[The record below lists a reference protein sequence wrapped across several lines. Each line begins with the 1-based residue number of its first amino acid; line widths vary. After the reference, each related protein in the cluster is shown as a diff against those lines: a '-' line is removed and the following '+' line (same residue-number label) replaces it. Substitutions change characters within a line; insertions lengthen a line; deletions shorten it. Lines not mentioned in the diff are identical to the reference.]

1 MYHCLTNSA
10 VINVCCYVSWLVR
23 FLKRDT
29 YCDTMVVGYCEEVH
43 GKIKKWIK
51 QKNVRK
57 IPLQS
62 EQDFSLFLKRVRM
75 ESGVPEEVLAEGL
88 MNVSQLS
95 RIESGERTVCKTMRN
110 CLLGRLGVAPDLYEN
125 LLDNEDYAEWVWQHQ
140 ILCAIDQKA
149 IQLAEQLLGEYK
161 KQEPLHDK
169 TKQQF
174 CIMMNAEMMKQ
185 QGADRSV
192 LGSLY
197 EMAVCLTV
205 PHVEQTYQEGVP
217 EKLLSVLEVNAILEY
232 EYYRELAD
240 NTFTAKCRY
249 WMAYVEDS
257 LFDVLSKAKIYPKIV
272 WYYIGEILAKYKTL
286 DLTGLYDALQVC
298 EQAVELLRDTGRA
311 YYLTELL
318 ECRKQILKAMIH
330 KLMAGGKR
338 REAERYERLLQESTA
353 LEKLLKNLYTAY
365 DVPVYM
371 QDCTYLYRQRW
382 VFAIGDVLRIR
393 RNMLG
398 LTQEQVCEGICSVK
412 SLRRAEKKQANMQRE
427 PLGKILMRL
436 GLSKEIQKTALVT
449 NDRSVLHLHHEL
461 DVCRNNREP
470 EKARA
475 LLGQMKNKLCL
486 EIPENMQFVKE
497 CEASLDLME
506 SRITGSEFVER
517 VDEALRCTLKA
528 EKIYDVDE
536 VYLTETEM
544 SCICNKAK
552 EADETEKRELI
563 DFMLG
568 FFEKFKNKDL
578 LSEYISMYEFVMVSV
593 TNELSSLGEYQLA
606 AALDKKG
613 LREVLRCRRLWVIN
627 EFLYDLWWMDM
638 QQKSVTRQEKE
649 KMTNDLIQCV
659 IISHFCKRRYYER
672 FYMDTIN
679 QFSPVLEE

>member
-1 MYHCLTNSA
+1 
-10 VINVCCYVSWLVR
+10 
-23 FLKRDT
+23 
-29 YCDTMVVGYCEEVH
+29 MVVGYCEEVH

-398 LTQEQVCEGICSVK
+398 MTQEQVCEGICSVK
-412 SLRRAEKKQANMQRE
+412 SLRRAEKKQADMQRE

>member
-1 MYHCLTNSA
+1 
-10 VINVCCYVSWLVR
+10 
-23 FLKRDT
+23 
-29 YCDTMVVGYCEEVH
+29 MVVGYCEEVR

-205 PHVEQTYQEGVP
+205 PHVEQTYQEGTP

-412 SLRRAEKKQANMQRE
+412 SLRRAEKKQADMQRE

>member
-1 MYHCLTNSA
+1 
-10 VINVCCYVSWLVR
+10 
-23 FLKRDT
+23 
-29 YCDTMVVGYCEEVH
+29 MVVGYCEEVH

-88 MNVSQLS
+88 MNVSRLS

-205 PHVEQTYQEGVP
+205 PHVEQTYQEGTP

-412 SLRRAEKKQANMQRE
+412 SLRRAEKKQADMQRE

>member
-1 MYHCLTNSA
+1 
-10 VINVCCYVSWLVR
+10 
-23 FLKRDT
+23 
-29 YCDTMVVGYCEEVH
+29 MVVGYCEEVH

-272 WYYIGEILAKYKTL
+272 WYYLRETLAEYKTL

-298 EQAVELLRDTGRA
+298 EQAVEMLRDTGRA

-318 ECRKQILKAMIH
+318 DSRKQILDEMIH
-330 KLMAGGKR
+330 KLVEYGRR
-338 REAERYERLLQESTA
+338 REAERYKRLLQESTA
-353 LEKLLKNLYTAY
+353 LEELLKNLYTTY

-398 LTQEQVCEGICSVK
+398 MTQEQVCEGICSVK

-436 GLSKEIQKTALVT
+436 GLSKVIQKTALVT

-578 LSEYISMYEFVMVSV
+578 LSEYISMLVS
-593 TNELSSLGEYQLA
+593 
-606 AALDKKG
+606 
-613 LREVLRCRRLWVIN
+613 
-627 EFLYDLWWMDM
+627 
-638 QQKSVTRQEKE
+638 
-649 KMTNDLIQCV
+649 
-659 IISHFCKRRYYER
+659 
-672 FYMDTIN
+672 
-679 QFSPVLEE
+679 

>member
-1 MYHCLTNSA
+1 
-10 VINVCCYVSWLVR
+10 
-23 FLKRDT
+23 
-29 YCDTMVVGYCEEVH
+29 MVVGYCEEVH

-51 QKNVRK
+51 QKNVLK
-57 IPLQS
+57 VPLQS
-62 EQDFSLFLKRVRM
+62 EQDFPVFLKRVRM

-88 MNVSQLS
+88 MNVSRLS

-149 IQLAEQLLGEYK
+149 IQRAEQLLGEYK

-205 PHVEQTYQEGVP
+205 PHVEQTYQEGTP

-232 EYYRELAD
+232 EYYWQSAN
-240 NTFTAKCRY
+240 NTFAAKCRY
-249 WMAYVEDS
+249 WMTYVEDS
-257 LFDVLSKAKIYPKIV
+257 LFDELSKAKIYPKIV
-272 WYYIGEILAKYKTL
+272 WYYLRETLAENKTL

-318 ECRKQILKAMIH
+318 DSRKQILDEMIH
-330 KLMAGGKR
+330 KLVEYGRR
-338 REAERYERLLQESTA
+338 REAERYKRLLQESTA
-353 LEKLLKNLYTAY
+353 LEELLKNLYTTY

-449 NDRSVLHLHHEL
+449 NDRSVLNLNNDL
-461 DVCRNNREP
+461 KNCRNNREP
-470 EKARA
+470 EKARG
-475 LLGQMKNKLCL
+475 LLGRMKNKLCL
-486 EIPENMQFVKE
+486 KIPENVQFVLE

-506 SRITGSEFVER
+506 GRISENEFVER
-517 VDEALRCTLKA
+517 MDESLRCTLKA

-536 VYLTETEM
+536 VYLTEMEM

-552 EADETEKRELI
+552 EAGETGKRELI

-568 FFEKFKNKDL
+568 FFEKFENKDI
-578 LSEYISMYEFVMVSV
+578 LSEFISMYEFVMVSV

-613 LREVLRCRRLWVIN
+613 LREVLRCRRLWVTN

-638 QQKSVTRQEKE
+638 QEKSATRQPIEKE
-649 KMTNDLIQCV
+649 KMTNDLIQC
-659 IISHFCKRRYYER
+659 IITSHFCKRRYYER
-672 FYMDTIN
+672 FYKDTIN
-679 QFSPVLEE
+679 QFSLVLEE

>member
-1 MYHCLTNSA
+1 
-10 VINVCCYVSWLVR
+10 
-23 FLKRDT
+23 
-29 YCDTMVVGYCEEVH
+29 MVVGYCEEVH

-149 IQLAEQLLGEYK
+149 IQQAEQLLEEYK

-412 SLRRAEKKQANMQRE
+412 SLRRAEKKQADMQRE

>member
-1 MYHCLTNSA
+1 
-10 VINVCCYVSWLVR
+10 
-23 FLKRDT
+23 
-29 YCDTMVVGYCEEVH
+29 MVVGYCEEVH

-205 PHVEQTYQEGVP
+205 PHVEQTYQEGTP

-412 SLRRAEKKQANMQRE
+412 SLRRAEKKQADMQRE

>member
-1 MYHCLTNSA
+1 
-10 VINVCCYVSWLVR
+10 
-23 FLKRDT
+23 
-29 YCDTMVVGYCEEVH
+29 MVVGYCEEVH

-412 SLRRAEKKQANMQRE
+412 SLRRAEKKQADMQRE

-568 FFEKFKNKDL
+568 FLKNLRIKIYCL
-578 LSEYISMYEFVMVSV
+578 NIFLCMSLS
-593 TNELSSLGEYQLA
+593 
-606 AALDKKG
+606 
-613 LREVLRCRRLWVIN
+613 W
-627 EFLYDLWWMDM
+627 
-638 QQKSVTRQEKE
+638 
-649 KMTNDLIQCV
+649 
-659 IISHFCKRRYYER
+659 
-672 FYMDTIN
+672 
-679 QFSPVLEE
+679 

>member
-1 MYHCLTNSA
+1 
-10 VINVCCYVSWLVR
+10 
-23 FLKRDT
+23 
-29 YCDTMVVGYCEEVH
+29 MVVGYCEEVH

-272 WYYIGEILAKYKTL
+272 WYYLRETLAEYKTL

-298 EQAVELLRDTGRA
+298 EQAVEMLRDTGRA

-318 ECRKQILKAMIH
+318 DSRKQILDEMIH
-330 KLMAGGKR
+330 KLVEYGRR
-338 REAERYERLLQESTA
+338 REAERYKRLLQESTA
-353 LEKLLKNLYTAY
+353 LEELLKNLYTTY

-398 LTQEQVCEGICSVK
+398 MTQEQVCEGICSVK

-436 GLSKEIQKTALVT
+436 GLSKVIQKTALVT

-568 FFEKFKNKDL
+568 FFEKFKNKD
-578 LSEYISMYEFVMVSV
+578 
-593 TNELSSLGEYQLA
+593 
-606 AALDKKG
+606 
-613 LREVLRCRRLWVIN
+613 
-627 EFLYDLWWMDM
+627 FL
-638 QQKSVTRQEKE
+638 
-649 KMTNDLIQCV
+649 
-659 IISHFCKRRYYER
+659 
-672 FYMDTIN
+672 
-679 QFSPVLEE
+679 

>member
-1 MYHCLTNSA
+1 
-10 VINVCCYVSWLVR
+10 
-23 FLKRDT
+23 
-29 YCDTMVVGYCEEVH
+29 MVVGYCEEVH

-205 PHVEQTYQEGVP
+205 PHVEQTYQEGAP

-232 EYYRELAD
+232 EYYWQSAN
-240 NTFTAKCRY
+240 NTFAAKCRY
-249 WMAYVEDS
+249 WMTYVEDS
-257 LFDVLSKAKIYPKIV
+257 LFDELSKAKIYPKIV
-272 WYYIGEILAKYKTL
+272 WYYLRETLAENKTL

-318 ECRKQILKAMIH
+318 DSRKQILDEMIH
-330 KLMAGGKR
+330 KLVEYGRR
-338 REAERYERLLQESTA
+338 REAERYKRLLQESTA
-353 LEKLLKNLYTAY
+353 LEELLKNLYTTY

-398 LTQEQVCEGICSVK
+398 MTQEQVCEGICSVK

-497 CEASLDLME
+497 CEASLDLMK
-506 SRITGSEFVER
+506 SMITGREFVER

-528 EKIYDVDE
+528 EKIYDADE
-536 VYLTETEM
+536 VYLTEMEM

>member
-1 MYHCLTNSA
+1 
-10 VINVCCYVSWLVR
+10 
-23 FLKRDT
+23 
-29 YCDTMVVGYCEEVH
+29 MVVGYCEEVR

-51 QKNVRK
+51 RKNVLK
-57 IPLQS
+57 VPLQS
-62 EQDFSLFLKRVRM
+62 EQDFPVFLKRVRT
-75 ESGVPEEVLAEGL
+75 ESGVPEEVLIEGL

-149 IQLAEQLLGEYK
+149 IQQAEQLLEEYK

-205 PHVEQTYQEGVP
+205 PHVEQTYQEVVP
-217 EKLLSVLEVNAILEY
+217 EKLLSVLEVTAILEY
-232 EYYRELAD
+232 EYYREFAD

-427 PLGKILMRL
+427 PLGKIL
-436 GLSKEIQKTALVT
+436 
-449 NDRSVLHLHHEL
+449 
-461 DVCRNNREP
+461 
-470 EKARA
+470 
-475 LLGQMKNKLCL
+475 
-486 EIPENMQFVKE
+486 
-497 CEASLDLME
+497 
-506 SRITGSEFVER
+506 
-517 VDEALRCTLKA
+517 
-528 EKIYDVDE
+528 
-536 VYLTETEM
+536 
-544 SCICNKAK
+544 
-552 EADETEKRELI
+552 
-563 DFMLG
+563 
-568 FFEKFKNKDL
+568 
-578 LSEYISMYEFVMVSV
+578 
-593 TNELSSLGEYQLA
+593 
-606 AALDKKG
+606 
-613 LREVLRCRRLWVIN
+613 
-627 EFLYDLWWMDM
+627 
-638 QQKSVTRQEKE
+638 
-649 KMTNDLIQCV
+649 
-659 IISHFCKRRYYER
+659 
-672 FYMDTIN
+672 
-679 QFSPVLEE
+679 

>member
-1 MYHCLTNSA
+1 
-10 VINVCCYVSWLVR
+10 
-23 FLKRDT
+23 
-29 YCDTMVVGYCEEVH
+29 MVVGYCEEVH

-51 QKNVRK
+51 QKNVLK
-57 IPLQS
+57 VPLQS
-62 EQDFSLFLKRVRM
+62 EQDFPVFLKRVRM

-88 MNVSQLS
+88 MNVSRLS

-149 IQLAEQLLGEYK
+149 IQRAEQLLGEYK

-205 PHVEQTYQEGVP
+205 PHVEQTYQEGTP

-232 EYYRELAD
+232 EYYWQSAN
-240 NTFTAKCRY
+240 NTFAAKCRY
-249 WMAYVEDS
+249 WMTYVEDS
-257 LFDVLSKAKIYPKIV
+257 LFDELSKAKIYPKIV
-272 WYYIGEILAKYKTL
+272 WYYLRETLAENKTL
-286 DLTGLYDALQVC
+286 DLTGLYDTLQVC

-318 ECRKQILKAMIH
+318 DSRKQILDEMIH
-330 KLMAGGKR
+330 KLVEYGRR
-338 REAERYERLLQESTA
+338 REAERYKRLLQESTA
-353 LEKLLKNLYTAY
+353 LEELLKNLYTTY

-449 NDRSVLHLHHEL
+449 NDRSVLNLNNDL
-461 DVCRNNREP
+461 KNCRNNREP
-470 EKARA
+470 EKARG
-475 LLGQMKNKLCL
+475 LLGRMKNKLCL
-486 EIPENMQFVKE
+486 KIPENVQFVLE

-506 SRITGSEFVER
+506 GRISENEFVER
-517 VDEALRCTLKA
+517 MDESLRCTLKA

-536 VYLTETEM
+536 VYLTEMEM

-552 EADETEKRELI
+552 EAGETGKRELI

-568 FFEKFKNKDL
+568 FFEKFENKDI
-578 LSEYISMYEFVMVSV
+578 LSEFISMYEFVMVSV

-613 LREVLRCRRLWVIN
+613 LREVLRCRRLWVTN

-638 QQKSVTRQEKE
+638 QEKSATRQPIEKE
-649 KMTNDLIQCV
+649 KMTNDLIQC
-659 IISHFCKRRYYER
+659 IITSHFCKRRYYER
-672 FYMDTIN
+672 FYKDTIN
-679 QFSPVLEE
+679 QFSLVLEE

>member
-1 MYHCLTNSA
+1 
-10 VINVCCYVSWLVR
+10 
-23 FLKRDT
+23 
-29 YCDTMVVGYCEEVH
+29 MVVGYCEEVH

-412 SLRRAEKKQANMQRE
+412 SLRRAEKKQADMQRE

-672 FYMDTIN
+672 FYMDTCE
-679 QFSPVLEE
+679 L

>member
-1 MYHCLTNSA
+1 M
-10 VINVCCYVSWLVR
+10 
-23 FLKRDT
+23 
-29 YCDTMVVGYCEEVH
+29 
-43 GKIKKWIK
+43 
-51 QKNVRK
+51 
-57 IPLQS
+57 
-62 EQDFSLFLKRVRM
+62 
-75 ESGVPEEVLAEGL
+75 
-88 MNVSQLS
+88 
-95 RIESGERTVCKTMRN
+95 
-110 CLLGRLGVAPDLYEN
+110 
-125 LLDNEDYAEWVWQHQ
+125 
-140 ILCAIDQKA
+140 
-149 IQLAEQLLGEYK
+149 
-161 KQEPLHDK
+161 
-169 TKQQF
+169 
-174 CIMMNAEMMKQ
+174 
-185 QGADRSV
+185 
-192 LGSLY
+192 
-197 EMAVCLTV
+197 
-205 PHVEQTYQEGVP
+205 
-217 EKLLSVLEVNAILEY
+217 
-232 EYYRELAD
+232 
-240 NTFTAKCRY
+240 
-249 WMAYVEDS
+249 
-257 LFDVLSKAKIYPKIV
+257 
-272 WYYIGEILAKYKTL
+272 
-286 DLTGLYDALQVC
+286 
-298 EQAVELLRDTGRA
+298 
-311 YYLTELL
+311 
-318 ECRKQILKAMIH
+318 
-330 KLMAGGKR
+330 
-338 REAERYERLLQESTA
+338 
-353 LEKLLKNLYTAY
+353 
-365 DVPVYM
+365 
-371 QDCTYLYRQRW
+371 
-382 VFAIGDVLRIR
+382 
-393 RNMLG
+393 
-398 LTQEQVCEGICSVK
+398 
-412 SLRRAEKKQANMQRE
+412 
-427 PLGKILMRL
+427 
-436 GLSKEIQKTALVT
+436 
-449 NDRSVLHLHHEL
+449 HLHHEL

>member
-1 MYHCLTNSA
+1 
-10 VINVCCYVSWLVR
+10 
-23 FLKRDT
+23 
-29 YCDTMVVGYCEEVH
+29 MVVGYCEEVR

-51 QKNVRK
+51 RKNVLK
-57 IPLQS
+57 VPLQS
-62 EQDFSLFLKRVRM
+62 EQDFPVFLKRVRT
-75 ESGVPEEVLAEGL
+75 ESGVPEEVLIEGL

-149 IQLAEQLLGEYK
+149 IQQAEQLLEEYK

>member
-1 MYHCLTNSA
+1 
-10 VINVCCYVSWLVR
+10 
-23 FLKRDT
+23 
-29 YCDTMVVGYCEEVH
+29 MVVGYCEEVR

-88 MNVSQLS
+88 MNVSRLS

-232 EYYRELAD
+232 EYYWQSAN
-240 NTFTAKCRY
+240 NTFAAKCRY
-249 WMAYVEDS
+249 WMTYVEDS
-257 LFDVLSKAKIYPKIV
+257 LFDELSKAKIYPKIV
-272 WYYIGEILAKYKTL
+272 WYYLRETLAEYKTL
-286 DLTGLYDALQVC
+286 DLTGLYDALRVC
-298 EQAVELLRDTGRA
+298 EQAVERLRDTGRA

-318 ECRKQILKAMIH
+318 ECRKQILEEMIH
-330 KLMAGGKR
+330 KLVEGGR
-338 REAERYERLLQESTA
+338 LREAERYEQLLQESTA
-353 LEKLLKNLYTAY
+353 LEELLKNLYTAY

-436 GLSKEIQKTALVT
+436 GLSKVIQKTALVT

-613 LREVLRCRRLWVIN
+613 LREVLRCRRIWVIN

>member
-1 MYHCLTNSA
+1 
-10 VINVCCYVSWLVR
+10 
-23 FLKRDT
+23 
-29 YCDTMVVGYCEEVH
+29 MVVGYCEEVH

-272 WYYIGEILAKYKTL
+272 WYYLRETLAEYKTL

-298 EQAVELLRDTGRA
+298 EQAVEMLRDTGRA

-318 ECRKQILKAMIH
+318 DSRKQILDEMIH
-330 KLMAGGKR
+330 KLVEYGRR
-338 REAERYERLLQESTA
+338 REAERYKRLLQESTA
-353 LEKLLKNLYTAY
+353 LEELLKNLYTTY

-398 LTQEQVCEGICSVK
+398 MTQEQVCEGICSVK

-436 GLSKEIQKTALVT
+436 GLSKVIQKTALVT

-649 KMTNDLIQCV
+649 KMTNDLIQCS
-659 IISHFCKRRYYER
+659 ITSHFCKRRYYER
-672 FYMDTIN
+672 FYKDTIN
-679 QFSPVLEE
+679 QFSLVLEE

>member
-1 MYHCLTNSA
+1 
-10 VINVCCYVSWLVR
+10 
-23 FLKRDT
+23 
-29 YCDTMVVGYCEEVH
+29 
-43 GKIKKWIK
+43 
-51 QKNVRK
+51 
-57 IPLQS
+57 
-62 EQDFSLFLKRVRM
+62 
-75 ESGVPEEVLAEGL
+75 
-88 MNVSQLS
+88 
-95 RIESGERTVCKTMRN
+95 
-110 CLLGRLGVAPDLYEN
+110 
-125 LLDNEDYAEWVWQHQ
+125 
-140 ILCAIDQKA
+140 
-149 IQLAEQLLGEYK
+149 
-161 KQEPLHDK
+161 
-169 TKQQF
+169 
-174 CIMMNAEMMKQ
+174 MMNAEMMKQ

-272 WYYIGEILAKYKTL
+272 WYYLRETLAEYKTL

-298 EQAVELLRDTGRA
+298 EQAVEMLRDTGRA

-318 ECRKQILKAMIH
+318 DSRKQILDEMIH
-330 KLMAGGKR
+330 KLVEYGRR
-338 REAERYERLLQESTA
+338 REAERYKRLLQESTA
-353 LEKLLKNLYTAY
+353 LEELLKNLYTTY

-398 LTQEQVCEGICSVK
+398 MTQEQVCEGICSVK

-436 GLSKEIQKTALVT
+436 GLSKVIQKTALVT

>member
-1 MYHCLTNSA
+1 
-10 VINVCCYVSWLVR
+10 
-23 FLKRDT
+23 
-29 YCDTMVVGYCEEVH
+29 MVVGYCEEVH

-412 SLRRAEKKQANMQRE
+412 SLRRAEKKQADMQRE

>member
-1 MYHCLTNSA
+1 
-10 VINVCCYVSWLVR
+10 
-23 FLKRDT
+23 
-29 YCDTMVVGYCEEVH
+29 MVVGYCEEVH

-149 IQLAEQLLGEYK
+149 IQQAEQLLGEYK

-205 PHVEQTYQEGVP
+205 PHVEQTYQEGAP

-272 WYYIGEILAKYKTL
+272 WYYLGEILAEYKTL

-461 DVCRNNREP
+461 DVYRNNREP

-497 CEASLDLME
+497 CEASLDLMK
-506 SRITGSEFVER
+506 SMITGREFVER

-528 EKIYDVDE
+528 EKIYDADE
-536 VYLTETEM
+536 VYLTEMEM

>member
-1 MYHCLTNSA
+1 
-10 VINVCCYVSWLVR
+10 
-23 FLKRDT
+23 
-29 YCDTMVVGYCEEVH
+29 MVVGYCEEVH

-205 PHVEQTYQEGVP
+205 PHVEQTYQEGAP

-338 REAERYERLLQESTA
+338 REAERSERLLQESTA

-449 NDRSVLHLHHEL
+449 NDRSVLHLNNDL
-461 DVCRNNREP
+461 NSCRNNRDP
-470 EKARA
+470 QKARV
-475 LLGQMKNKLCL
+475 LLGKMKNKLCL
-486 EIPENMQFVKE
+486 EIPENMQFVLE
-497 CEASLDLME
+497 CEVSLDLME
-506 SRITGSEFVER
+506 DRITGNEFVER
-517 VDEALRCTLKA
+517 VDEALRYTLKT

-552 EADETEKRELI
+552 EVDETEKRELI

-568 FFEKFKNKDL
+568 FFEKFKNKDI

-593 TNELSSLGEYQLA
+593 TNELSSMGEYQLA

-638 QQKSVTRQEKE
+638 QEKSATRQPIEKE
-649 KMTNDLIQCV
+649 KMTNDLIQC
-659 IISHFCKRRYYER
+659 IITSHFCKRRYYER
-672 FYMDTIN
+672 FYKDTIN
-679 QFSPVLEE
+679 QFSLVLEE

>member
-1 MYHCLTNSA
+1 MYLLT
-10 VINVCCYVSWLVR
+10 IL
-23 FLKRDT
+23 
-29 YCDTMVVGYCEEVH
+29 G
-43 GKIKKWIK
+43 
-51 QKNVRK
+51 
-57 IPLQS
+57 IPPTNIYILNCS
-62 EQDFSLFLKRVRM
+62 ENFSNIYSSNFSLFLKRVRM

-318 ECRKQILKAMIH
+318 ACRKLILEEMIH
-330 KLMAGGKR
+330 KLVEGGR
-338 REAERYERLLQESTA
+338 LREAERYEQLLQESTA
-353 LEKLLKNLYTAY
+353 LEELLKNLYTAY

-382 VFAIGDVLRIR
+382 VSAIGDVLRIR

-412 SLRRAEKKQANMQRE
+412 SLRRAEKKQADMQRE

>member
-1 MYHCLTNSA
+1 
-10 VINVCCYVSWLVR
+10 
-23 FLKRDT
+23 
-29 YCDTMVVGYCEEVH
+29 MVVGYCEEVH

-205 PHVEQTYQEGVP
+205 PHVEQTYQEGAP

-232 EYYRELAD
+232 EYYWRSAN
-240 NTFTAKCRY
+240 NTFAAKCRY
-249 WMAYVEDS
+249 WMTYVEDS
-257 LFDVLSKAKIYPKIV
+257 LFDELSKAKIYPKIV
-272 WYYIGEILAKYKTL
+272 WYYLRETLAENKTL

-318 ECRKQILKAMIH
+318 DSRKQILDEMIH
-330 KLMAGGKR
+330 KLVEYGRR
-338 REAERYERLLQESTA
+338 REAERYKRLLQESTA
-353 LEKLLKNLYTAY
+353 LEELLKNLYTTY

-398 LTQEQVCEGICSVK
+398 MTQEQVCEGICSVK

-436 GLSKEIQKTALVT
+436 GLSKVIQKTALVT

-486 EIPENMQFVKE
+486 EIPENMQFVME
-497 CEASLDLME
+497 YEAALDLIE
-506 SRITGSEFVER
+506 GKITGSEFIER
-517 VDEALRCTLKA
+517 EDEALRCTLKSEKFYDA
-528 EKIYDVDE
+528 EE

-544 SCICNKAK
+544 SCICNEAK
-552 EADETEKRELI
+552 EADETEKRKLI

-568 FFEKFKNKDL
+568 FFEKFENKDL
-578 LSEYISMYEFVMVSV
+578 LSEYISMYEFIMACV
-593 TNELSSLGEYQLA
+593 TNELSSLGEYQFA
-606 AALDKKG
+606 EVLDKKG
-613 LREVLRCRRLWVIN
+613 LREVLRCKRLWVIN
-627 EFLYDLWWMDM
+627 EFLYDLWWMDR
-638 QQKSVTRQEKE
+638 QQKSVSGRQIQKE
-649 KMTNDLIQCV
+649 KMTNDLIQCI
-659 IISHFCKRRYYER
+659 IISHFCNRKYYEQ
-672 FYMDTIN
+672 FYKDTIH
-679 QFSPVLEE
+679 QLLRTPEEGQSLCGEINSSSE

>member
-1 MYHCLTNSA
+1 
-10 VINVCCYVSWLVR
+10 
-23 FLKRDT
+23 
-29 YCDTMVVGYCEEVH
+29 MVVGYCEEVR
-43 GKIKKWIK
+43 GKIKRWIK
-51 QKNVRK
+51 QKNVLK
-57 IPLQS
+57 VPLQS
-62 EQDFSLFLKRVRM
+62 EQDFPVFLKRVRM

-88 MNVSQLS
+88 MNVSRLS
-95 RIESGERTVCKTMRN
+95 RIESGERIVCKTMRN

-149 IQLAEQLLGEYK
+149 IQRAEQLLGEYK

-205 PHVEQTYQEGVP
+205 PHVEQTYQEGAP

-338 REAERYERLLQESTA
+338 REAERSERLLQESTA

-449 NDRSVLHLHHEL
+449 NDRSVLHLNNDL
-461 DVCRNNREP
+461 NSCRNNRDP
-470 EKARA
+470 QKARV
-475 LLGQMKNKLCL
+475 LLGKMKNKLCL
-486 EIPENMQFVKE
+486 EIPENMQFVLE
-497 CEASLDLME
+497 CEVSLDLME
-506 SRITGSEFVER
+506 DRITGNEFVER
-517 VDEALRCTLKA
+517 VDEALRYTLKT

-536 VYLTETEM
+536 VYLTEMEM
-544 SCICNKAK
+544 SCICKKVK
-552 EADETEKRELI
+552 ELDEIEKKETI
-563 DFMLG
+563 DFLLC
-568 FFEKFKNKDL
+568 FFEKLNKKNV
-578 LSEYISMYEFVMVSV
+578 LSEYIVMYEFVMACI
-593 TNELSSLGEYQLA
+593 TNELSSMGEYQLA
-606 AALDKKG
+606 VEIDNKMLQ
-613 LREVLRCRRLWVIN
+613 EVLRCRRLYTVN
-627 EFLYDLWWMDM
+627 AFLYDLWWIDK
-638 QQKSVTRQEKE
+638 QQKSMEKQQME
-649 KMTNDLIQCV
+649 IKKMTEDLNNC
-659 IISHFCKRRYYER
+659 IILSHFYKETFYEKCYLR
-672 FYMDTIN
+672 IMH
-679 QFSPVLEE
+679 QLVEVS

>member
-1 MYHCLTNSA
+1 
-10 VINVCCYVSWLVR
+10 
-23 FLKRDT
+23 
-29 YCDTMVVGYCEEVH
+29 MVVGYCEEVH

-205 PHVEQTYQEGVP
+205 PHVEQTYQEGAP

-412 SLRRAEKKQANMQRE
+412 SLRRAEKKQADMQRE

>member
-1 MYHCLTNSA
+1 
-10 VINVCCYVSWLVR
+10 
-23 FLKRDT
+23 
-29 YCDTMVVGYCEEVH
+29 
-43 GKIKKWIK
+43 
-51 QKNVRK
+51 
-57 IPLQS
+57 
-62 EQDFSLFLKRVRM
+62 M

-205 PHVEQTYQEGVP
+205 PHVEQTYQEGAP

-272 WYYIGEILAKYKTL
+272 WYYIGEILDKYKTL

-371 QDCTYLYRQRW
+371 QDCTYLYQQRW

-461 DVCRNNREP
+461 DVYRNNREP

-497 CEASLDLME
+497 CEASLDLMK
-506 SRITGSEFVER
+506 SMITGREFVER

-528 EKIYDVDE
+528 EKIYDADE

-544 SCICNKAK
+544 SCICKKVK
-552 EADETEKRELI
+552 ELDEIEKKRPLT
-563 DFMLG
+563 FC
-568 FFEKFKNKDL
+568 
-578 LSEYISMYEFVMVSV
+578 YV
-593 TNELSSLGEYQLA
+593 
-606 AALDKKG
+606 
-613 LREVLRCRRLWVIN
+613 
-627 EFLYDLWWMDM
+627 FL
-638 QQKSVTRQEKE
+638 KS
-649 KMTNDLIQCV
+649 
-659 IISHFCKRRYYER
+659 
-672 FYMDTIN
+672 
-679 QFSPVLEE
+679 

>member
-1 MYHCLTNSA
+1 
-10 VINVCCYVSWLVR
+10 
-23 FLKRDT
+23 
-29 YCDTMVVGYCEEVH
+29 MVVGYCEEVH

-57 IPLQS
+57 ISLQS
-62 EQDFSLFLKRVRM
+62 EQDFPIFLKRVRM

-95 RIESGERTVCKTMRN
+95 RIESGERIVCKTMRN

-149 IQLAEQLLGEYK
+149 IQRAEQLLGEYK
-161 KQEPLHDK
+161 KQKPLHDK

-205 PHVEQTYQEGVP
+205 PHVEQTYQEGAP

-232 EYYRELAD
+232 EYYWQSAN
-240 NTFTAKCRY
+240 NTFAAKCRY
-249 WMAYVEDS
+249 WMAYVEES
-257 LFDVLSKAKIYPKIV
+257 LFDELSKAKIYPKIV
-272 WYYIGEILAKYKTL
+272 WYYLRETLAEYKTL
-286 DLTGLYDALQVC
+286 DLTGLYDALRVC

-318 ECRKQILKAMIH
+318 DSRKQILDEMIH
-330 KLMAGGKR
+330 KLVEYGRR
-338 REAERYERLLQESTA
+338 REAERYKRLLQESTA
-353 LEKLLKNLYTAY
+353 LEELLKNLYTTY

-497 CEASLDLME
+497 CEASLDLMK
-506 SRITGSEFVER
+506 SMITGNEFVER

-528 EKIYDVDE
+528 EKIYDADE
-536 VYLTETEM
+536 VYLTEMEM
-544 SCICNKAK
+544 SCICKKVK
-552 EADETEKRELI
+552 ELDEMEKKTR
-563 DFMLG
+563 
-568 FFEKFKNKDL
+568 
-578 LSEYISMYEFVMVSV
+578 LSFYYV
-593 TNELSSLGEYQLA
+593 
-606 AALDKKG
+606 
-613 LREVLRCRRLWVIN
+613 
-627 EFLYDLWWMDM
+627 FL
-638 QQKSVTRQEKE
+638 KS
-649 KMTNDLIQCV
+649 
-659 IISHFCKRRYYER
+659 
-672 FYMDTIN
+672 
-679 QFSPVLEE
+679 

>member
-1 MYHCLTNSA
+1 
-10 VINVCCYVSWLVR
+10 
-23 FLKRDT
+23 
-29 YCDTMVVGYCEEVH
+29 MVVGYCEEVH

-205 PHVEQTYQEGVP
+205 PHVEQTYQEGAP

-232 EYYRELAD
+232 EYYWQSAN
-240 NTFTAKCRY
+240 NTFAAKCRY
-249 WMAYVEDS
+249 WMTYVEDS
-257 LFDVLSKAKIYPKIV
+257 LFDELSKAKIYPKIV
-272 WYYIGEILAKYKTL
+272 WYYLRETLAENKTL

-318 ECRKQILKAMIH
+318 DSRKQILDEMIH
-330 KLMAGGKR
+330 KLVEYGRR
-338 REAERYERLLQESTA
+338 REAERYKRLLQESTA
-353 LEKLLKNLYTAY
+353 LEELLKNLYTTY

-398 LTQEQVCEGICSVK
+398 MTQEQVCEGICSVK

-497 CEASLDLME
+497 CEASLDLMK
-506 SRITGSEFVER
+506 SMITGREFVER

-528 EKIYDVDE
+528 EKIYDADE
-536 VYLTETEM
+536 VYLTEMEM
-544 SCICNKAK
+544 SCICKKVK
-552 EADETEKRELI
+552 ELDEIEK
-563 DFMLG
+563 
-568 FFEKFKNKDL
+568 K
-578 LSEYISMYEFVMVSV
+578 
-593 TNELSSLGEYQLA
+593 
-606 AALDKKG
+606 
-613 LREVLRCRRLWVIN
+613 RRLTFCYV
-627 EFLYDLWWMDM
+627 FL
-638 QQKSVTRQEKE
+638 KS
-649 KMTNDLIQCV
+649 
-659 IISHFCKRRYYER
+659 
-672 FYMDTIN
+672 
-679 QFSPVLEE
+679 

>member
-1 MYHCLTNSA
+1 
-10 VINVCCYVSWLVR
+10 
-23 FLKRDT
+23 
-29 YCDTMVVGYCEEVH
+29 MVVGYCEEVH

-412 SLRRAEKKQANMQRE
+412 SLRRAEKKQADMQRE

-613 LREVLRCRRLWVIN
+613 LREVLRCRRIWVIN

>member
-1 MYHCLTNSA
+1 
-10 VINVCCYVSWLVR
+10 
-23 FLKRDT
+23 
-29 YCDTMVVGYCEEVH
+29 MVVGYCEEVH

-272 WYYIGEILAKYKTL
+272 WYYLRETLAEYKTL

-298 EQAVELLRDTGRA
+298 EQAVEMLRDTGRA

-318 ECRKQILKAMIH
+318 DSRKQILDEMIH
-330 KLMAGGKR
+330 KLVEYGRR
-338 REAERYERLLQESTA
+338 REAERYKRLLQESTA
-353 LEKLLKNLYTAY
+353 LEELLKNLYTTY

-398 LTQEQVCEGICSVK
+398 MTQEQVCEGICSVK

-436 GLSKEIQKTALVT
+436 GLSKVIQKTALVT

-672 FYMDTIN
+672 NYMDTKN
-679 QFSPVLEE
+679 KLSQVLEE

>member
-1 MYHCLTNSA
+1 MNRHIRQNTTN
-10 VINVCCYVSWLVR
+10 Y
-23 FLKRDT
+23 
-29 YCDTMVVGYCEEVH
+29 
-43 GKIKKWIK
+43 
-51 QKNVRK
+51 
-57 IPLQS
+57 
-62 EQDFSLFLKRVRM
+62 FSLFLKRVRM

-272 WYYIGEILAKYKTL
+272 WYYLRETLAEYKTL

-298 EQAVELLRDTGRA
+298 EQAVEMLRDTGRA

-318 ECRKQILKAMIH
+318 DSRKQILDEMIH
-330 KLMAGGKR
+330 KLVEYGRR
-338 REAERYERLLQESTA
+338 REAERYKRLLQESTA
-353 LEKLLKNLYTAY
+353 LEELLKNLYTTY

-398 LTQEQVCEGICSVK
+398 MTQEQVCEGICSVK

-436 GLSKEIQKTALVT
+436 GLSKVIQKTALVT

-578 LSEYISMYEFVMVSV
+578 LSEYISMYE
-593 TNELSSLGEYQLA
+593 
-606 AALDKKG
+606 
-613 LREVLRCRRLWVIN
+613 
-627 EFLYDLWWMDM
+627 LWWMDM

>member
-1 MYHCLTNSA
+1 
-10 VINVCCYVSWLVR
+10 
-23 FLKRDT
+23 
-29 YCDTMVVGYCEEVH
+29 MVVGYCEEVH

-272 WYYIGEILAKYKTL
+272 WYYLRETLAEYKTL

-298 EQAVELLRDTGRA
+298 EQAVEMLRDTGRA

-318 ECRKQILKAMIH
+318 DSRKQILDEMIH
-330 KLMAGGKR
+330 KLVEYGRR
-338 REAERYERLLQESTA
+338 REAERYKRLLQESTA
-353 LEKLLKNLYTAY
+353 LEELLKNLYTTY

-398 LTQEQVCEGICSVK
+398 MTQEQVCEGICSVK

-436 GLSKEIQKTALVT
+436 GLSKVIQKTALVT

>member
-1 MYHCLTNSA
+1 
-10 VINVCCYVSWLVR
+10 
-23 FLKRDT
+23 
-29 YCDTMVVGYCEEVH
+29 MVVGYCEEVH

-272 WYYIGEILAKYKTL
+272 WYYLRETLAEYKTL

-298 EQAVELLRDTGRA
+298 EQAVEMLRDTGRA

-318 ECRKQILKAMIH
+318 DSRKQILDEMIH
-330 KLMAGGKR
+330 KLVEYGRR
-338 REAERYERLLQESTA
+338 REAERYKRLLQESTA
-353 LEKLLKNLYTAY
+353 LEELLKNLYTTY

-398 LTQEQVCEGICSVK
+398 MTQEQVCEGICSVK

-436 GLSKEIQKTALVT
+436 GLSKVIQKTALVT

-672 FYMDTIN
+672 FYKDTIN
-679 QFSPVLEE
+679 QFSLVLEE

>member
-1 MYHCLTNSA
+1 MYLLT
-10 VINVCCYVSWLVR
+10 IL
-23 FLKRDT
+23 
-29 YCDTMVVGYCEEVH
+29 G
-43 GKIKKWIK
+43 
-51 QKNVRK
+51 
-57 IPLQS
+57 IPPTNIYILNCS
-62 EQDFSLFLKRVRM
+62 ENFSNIYSSNFSLFLKRVRM

-412 SLRRAEKKQANMQRE
+412 SLRRAEKKQADMQRE

-613 LREVLRCRRLWVIN
+613 LREVLRCRRIWVIN

>member
-1 MYHCLTNSA
+1 
-10 VINVCCYVSWLVR
+10 
-23 FLKRDT
+23 
-29 YCDTMVVGYCEEVH
+29 MVVGYCEEVH

-205 PHVEQTYQEGVP
+205 PHVEQTYQEGAP

-232 EYYRELAD
+232 EYYWQSAN
-240 NTFTAKCRY
+240 NTFAAKCRY
-249 WMAYVEDS
+249 WMTYVEDS
-257 LFDVLSKAKIYPKIV
+257 LFDELSKAKIYPKIV
-272 WYYIGEILAKYKTL
+272 WYYLRETLAENKTL

-318 ECRKQILKAMIH
+318 DSRKQILDEMIH
-330 KLMAGGKR
+330 KLVEYGRR
-338 REAERYERLLQESTA
+338 REAERYKRLLQESTA
-353 LEKLLKNLYTAY
+353 LEELLKNLYTTY

-449 NDRSVLHLHHEL
+449 NDRSVLNLNNDL
-461 DVCRNNREP
+461 KNCRNNREP
-470 EKARA
+470 EKARG
-475 LLGQMKNKLCL
+475 LLGRMKNKLCL
-486 EIPENMQFVKE
+486 KIPENVQFVLE

-506 SRITGSEFVER
+506 GRISENEFVER
-517 VDEALRCTLKA
+517 MDESLRCTLKA

-536 VYLTETEM
+536 VYLTEMEM

-552 EADETEKRELI
+552 EAGETGKRELI

-568 FFEKFKNKDL
+568 FFEKFENKDI
-578 LSEYISMYEFVMVSV
+578 LSEFISMYEFVMVSV

-613 LREVLRCRRLWVIN
+613 LREVLRCRRLWVTN

-638 QQKSVTRQEKE
+638 QEKSATRQPIEKE
-649 KMTNDLIQCV
+649 KMTNDLIQC
-659 IISHFCKRRYYER
+659 IITSHFCKRRYYER
-672 FYMDTIN
+672 FYKDTIN
-679 QFSPVLEE
+679 QFSLVLEE

>member
-1 MYHCLTNSA
+1 
-10 VINVCCYVSWLVR
+10 
-23 FLKRDT
+23 
-29 YCDTMVVGYCEEVH
+29 MVVGYCEEVH

-257 LFDVLSKAKIYPKIV
+257 LFDVLSKAKIYPQIV

-412 SLRRAEKKQANMQRE
+412 SLRRAEKKQADMQRE